1 MLVFSIAPRQTGQVG
16 LANPL
21 MRFSGLQLEIPL
33 RSREDSPA
41 VDSESLRGC
50 PWRKK
55 PNCWRAA
62 TPIGSLPLD
71 QRKRLHAVVT
81 YQVLP
86 KLQIGA
92 ELFHQPP
99 TRAARPQHQA
109 LVSAGAMT

>member
-41 VDSESLRGC
+41 VDSESLRCC

-55 PNCWRAA
+55 PNCWRAMTR
-62 TPIGSLPLD
+62 TPFDFFLSISGYPLI
-71 QRKRLHAVVT
+71 LT
-81 YQVLP
+81 
-86 KLQIGA
+86 
-92 ELFHQPP
+92 
-99 TRAARPQHQA
+99 
-109 LVSAGAMT
+109 